1 MRPFGFEPGQ
11 FASHRRELLFE
22 VLLRTKSTI
31 AAEGVHTE
39 IADEQRGE
47 DIEAEH
53 SQDGAAVP
61 MGDHSP

>member
-1 MRPFGFEPGQ
+1 
-11 FASHRRELLFE
+11 
-22 VLLRTKSTI
+22 
-31 AAEGVHTE
+31 VHTE